1 MDEKV
6 YKPATIEEQ
15 PFPGLTQT
23 GFFNDSETT
32 TSKSTYNPKT
42 VQDRPIP
49 QKIISHE
56 TIGQSLNTKSKKILQ
71 EFGFTES
78 GAIAIG
84 KFLQAI
90 SGDIRITPNGIVARD
105 SSGNITFALDGDT
118 GNATFAGELRSGSS
132 ITGRI
137 QVGNNVVIDGEGDGS
152 ITVVDDNGVQS
163 TVIDPLGIVST
174 NGFTIKAVSGSPTTA
189 FTDTSYTDRVNL
201 TPFTLERSVRALA
214 SLSIVGSSEQ
224 INGGLDCS
232 GRTFY
237 RIYSDVTGEL
247 VDFFYDSFI
256 TVATGI
262 RENII
267 SKTYSATR
275 GITLGAGTHSLVLQ
289 SMIDTN
295 TNFRSIMNKYN
306 VSVVLLGV

>member
-32 TSKSTYNPKT
+32 TAKSTYNPKT

-49 QKIISHE
+49 QKIVSHE

-84 KFLQAI
+84 KLLEGI
-90 SGDIRITPNGIVARD
+90 SGDIRITPNGVVARD

-118 GNATFAGELRSGSS
+118 GNATFAGQLRSGSV

-137 QVGNNVVIDGEGDGS
+137 EMGPDGYIAIGDESGGT
-152 ITVVDDNGVQS
+152 ILDQYG
-163 TVIDPLGIVST
+163 LVST
-174 NGFTIKAVSGSPTTA
+174 TNFPAYSLEDTPVVS
-189 FTDTSYTDRVNL
+189 FTDTTYTTRGGAINFSL
-201 TPFTLERSVRALA
+201 RRSTLATI
-214 SLSIVGSSEQ
+214 SLSVVGSSEQ
-224 INGGLDCS
+224 INGALDCS
-232 GRTFY
+232 GRTYYSILDNTIGDPTLALAEFY
-237 RIYSDVTGEL
+237 
-247 VDFFYDSFI
+247 YDSFI
-256 TVATGI
+256 TVSSGV

-267 SKTYSATR
+267 SKTYGRTEIYELAEGDHTVR
-275 GITLGAGTHSLVLQ
+275 IQ
-289 SMIDTN
+289 SKIANN
-295 TNFRSIMNKYN
+295 TNFRSVLNDFSI
-306 VSVVLLGV
+306 SIALLGS